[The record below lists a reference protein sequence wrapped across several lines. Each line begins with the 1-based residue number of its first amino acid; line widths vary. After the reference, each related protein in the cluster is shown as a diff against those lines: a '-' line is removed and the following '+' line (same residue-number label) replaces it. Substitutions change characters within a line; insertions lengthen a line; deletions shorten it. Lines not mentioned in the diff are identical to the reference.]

1 MLFDAGE
8 VRALG
13 IGICCVALLL
23 FVWVI
28 WLLCQT
34 TRLMADDFKWFLH
47 KKRRKNLKKPE
58 FLPKKRG

>member
-1 MLFDAGE
+1 MILDAGE

-13 IGICCVALLL
+13 IGICCVAILL

-34 TRLMADDFKWFLH
+34 TRLFADDFKRSLH
-47 KKRRKNLKKPE
+47 KKRQKNLKKLE